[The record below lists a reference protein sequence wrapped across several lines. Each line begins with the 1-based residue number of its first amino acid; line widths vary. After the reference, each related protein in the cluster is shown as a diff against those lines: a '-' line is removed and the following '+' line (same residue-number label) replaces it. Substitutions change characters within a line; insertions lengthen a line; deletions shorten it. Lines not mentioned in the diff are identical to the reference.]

1 MISQLFNNAAHKH
14 SERIVL
20 VDGEREMTYFELQVY
35 VEWCARY
42 FQNLGIQPGHRVAL
56 YMPNQYEFVI
66 SLLGLLPLGGIAVP
80 LPLSDDP
87 EELRA
92 ALLTAKAHAVITIPP
107 YREILAAALAP
118 SGKAEWPLHKIP
130 LAVFEEDNIATI
142 EGTLAPPEV
151 KVKIGAASNDENEP
165 RGIGFLSNL
174 VGRFDEHTAVIFL
187 QKNASGVFVGNA
199 FSHRTLV
206 KEAESFASASQMT
219 SDDCI
224 LAVLPFSQ
232 AQGLIKGLLAVI
244 VRGAKFILLP
254 YFDETDVVEAL
265 SSERVTVYP
274 GAPDMFDCL
283 LEAPEAKRRV
293 MSSLRLCVAEGA
305 SLTPEMNQNLQREL
319 GVAVQSY

>member
-14 SERIVL
+14 SERVVL
-20 VDGEREMTYFELQVY
+20 VDGERQMTYFELQVY

-56 YMPNQYEFVI
+56 YMPNQHEFVI

-80 LPLSDDP
+80 LPLCDDP

-92 ALLTAKAHAVITIPP
+92 ALLAAKAHAVITIPP
-107 YREILAAALAP
+107 YREILTTALAQA
-118 SGKAEWPLHKIP
+118 GKAEWPLHKIP

-151 KVKIGAASNDENEP
+151 KVKIAAANNDDEAP

-187 QKNASGVFVGNA
+187 QKEEDGT
-199 FSHRTLV
+199 FSKAHFTHRALV
-206 KEAESFASASQMT
+206 EAAENFARASQMT

-232 AQGLIKGLLAVI
+232 APGLIKGLLAVI
-244 VRGAKFILLP
+244 VSGGKFILLP
-254 YFDETDVVEAL
+254 YFDEIDVVEAL
-265 SSERVTVYP
+265 SSEQVTVYP
-274 GAPDMFDCL
+274 GAPEMFDCL
-283 LEAPEAKRRV
+283 LEAPEDKRRV
-293 MSSLRLCVAEGA
+293 MSSLRLCVAAGA
-305 SLTPEMNQNLQREL
+305 SLTPEMNQNLQREF
-319 GVAVQSY
+319 GVAVHSY

>member
-20 VDGEREMTYFELQVY
+20 VDGERQMTYFELQVY

-56 YMPNQYEFVI
+56 YMPNQHEFVI
-66 SLLGLLPLGGIAVP
+66 SLLGLLPLGGVAVP
-80 LPLSDDP
+80 LPLCDDH

-92 ALLTAKAHAVITIPP
+92 ALLAAKVHAVITIPP
-107 YREILAAALAP
+107 YREMLAAALAQT
-118 SGKAEWPLHKIP
+118 SKAEWPLHKIP

-142 EGTLAPPEV
+142 EGTLTPPEV
-151 KVKIGAASNDENEP
+151 KVKIVAANEDEDAP

-174 VGRFDEHTAVIFL
+174 VGRFDEHSAVIFL
-187 QKNASGVFVGNA
+187 HKEDGA
-199 FSHRTLV
+199 FTKTTFTHRVLV
-206 KEAESFASASQMT
+206 EAAENFARASQIT
-219 SDDCI
+219 HDDCI

-244 VRGAKFILLP
+244 ASGAKFILLP

-265 SSERVTVYP
+265 SSEQVTVYP

-283 LEAPEAKRRV
+283 REAPADKL
-293 MSSLRLCVAEGA
+293 SSLRLCVAEGA
-305 SLTPEMNQNLQREL
+305 SLTPEMNQNLQREF
-319 GVAVQSY
+319 GVAVHSY